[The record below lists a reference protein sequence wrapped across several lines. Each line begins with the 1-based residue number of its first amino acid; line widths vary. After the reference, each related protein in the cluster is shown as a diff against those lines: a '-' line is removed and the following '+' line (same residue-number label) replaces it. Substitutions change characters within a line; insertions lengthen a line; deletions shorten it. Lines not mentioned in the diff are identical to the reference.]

1 MKYINANEA
10 LEIIKGMGVA
20 CVMEVDS
27 LNYLIEEDEEVE
39 CWVNDDVLVIINP
52 SEDTEYVTVVPI
64 TQSFNID
71 EYLELIREKCNN
83 PSMLINMHKL
93 FPEFS
98 WRLNEVLSTEFE
110 YSRTLTDYIYVS
122 KDLPEKP
129 ADVRLLTSSD
139 KDIFTSCSNEQI
151 ENRPPLPVLFDRFVN
166 RHQGQILAAFEEDKV
181 VGYLALYPISD
192 TVYDV
197 DYIYVVPEKR
207 RLGIGRK
214 LAVAYVLYAME
225 NKHDAYW
232 SNAKTEASSKTAIG
246 SGFEK
251 IRVVNKYILL

>member
-27 LNYLIEEDEEVE
+27 LNYLIEDDEEVE

-71 EYLELIREKCNN
+71 EYLDLIREKCNN

-110 YSRTLTDYIYVS
+110 YSLLLLAS
-122 KDLPEKP
+122 K
-129 ADVRLLTSSD
+129 
-139 KDIFTSCSNEQI
+139 
-151 ENRPPLPVLFDRFVN
+151 
-166 RHQGQILAAFEEDKV
+166 
-181 VGYLALYPISD
+181 
-192 TVYDV
+192 
-197 DYIYVVPEKR
+197 
-207 RLGIGRK
+207 
-214 LAVAYVLYAME
+214 
-225 NKHDAYW
+225 
-232 SNAKTEASSKTAIG
+232 
-246 SGFEK
+246 
-251 IRVVNKYILL
+251 KYSLNGNGK